1 MFRSL
6 PDHSNWNKKW
16 EGQITS
22 ELLAQHLAEQFNQQQ
37 LEIAAIHNEDWGY
50 QLSFSDSAYKDIFIE
65 YNRYEQNDNLFL
77 IFIYPP
83 QPIIKKYFFKKIDLS
98 TQLSH
103 VSETLRNTLSDAT
116 IFHDVQWWNVE
127 DIKKYNKSSSK
138 SLNIHT

>member
-1 MFRSL
+1 MSTFKTHVDVRS
-6 PDHSNWNKKW
+6 DHFPITAIEMEKW

-77 IFIYPP
+77 IFIHPP
-83 QPIIKKYFFKKIDLS
+83 QPIIKKYF
-98 TQLSH
+98 
-103 VSETLRNTLSDAT
+103 LR
-116 IFHDVQWWNVE
+116 
-127 DIKKYNKSSSK
+127 K
-138 SLNIHT
+138 

>member
-1 MFRSL
+1 MSHF
-6 PDHSNWNKKW
+6 K
-16 EGQITS
+16 
-22 ELLAQHLAEQFNQQQ
+22 F
-37 LEIAAIHNEDWGY
+37 Y
-50 QLSFSDSAYKDIFIE
+50 SADIFIGC
-65 YNRYEQNDNLFL
+65 NRYEQNDSLFL
-77 IFIYPP
+77 IFIHLP
-83 QPIIKKYFFKKIDLS
+83 QPIIKNIFKKIDLS